1 MSRQGGDETGPPK
14 EETASIAVVNVSLT
28 LKLILSFFSVAL
40 LIGSLSHAGLA
51 KKKHPISPSAPNSTL
66 IQRIFADGMPSVC
79 RRPILL
85 LNMHFCDR

>member
-1 MSRQGGDETGPPK
+1 MFEFQLNSGSQCFADAETYPF
-14 EETASIAVVNVSLT
+14 L
-28 LKLILSFFSVAL
+28 FSVAL